1 LADLRDFCRELRSL
15 TFTERPFNVFS
26 LETAPYLENESID
39 SVELNQVI
47 KKLYNNHS
55 LNSISQKSA
64 MLRIMANYR
73 ITQMNFI
80 DSCLAQH
87 IIKWPKS
94 KFEHQLSSMTRIYR
108 DSLYNRALHIC
119 EDTLKK
125 PDSHFAVWF
134 NSKKECDSVRIAAIQ
149 FLKTK
154 CDSVALKKESL
165 TRLEKYFNGK
175 TSQMN
180 AVMDILKN

>member
-1 LADLRDFCRELRSL
+1 MYAD
-15 TFTERPFNVFS
+15 RPFNVFS
-26 LETAPYLENESID
+26 LKMAPFLENESID
-39 SVELNQVI
+39 SVELNQVVI
-47 KKLYNNHS
+47 QLYNNHS

-73 ITQMNFI
+73 LSQMNFI
-80 DSCLAQH
+80 DSCLLKH

-119 EDTLKK
+119 EDSLKNA
-125 PDSHFAVWF
+125 DSHYAVWF

-154 CDSVALKKESL
+154 CDSIALGKESL
-165 TRLEKYFNGK
+165 SRLAHPF
-175 TSQMN
+175 
-180 AVMDILKN
+180 